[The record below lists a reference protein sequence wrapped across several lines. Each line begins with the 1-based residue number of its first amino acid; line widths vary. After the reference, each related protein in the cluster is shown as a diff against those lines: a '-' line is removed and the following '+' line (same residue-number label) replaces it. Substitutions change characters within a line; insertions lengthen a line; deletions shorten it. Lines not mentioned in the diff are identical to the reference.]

1 MLRFTVFD
9 LQKLIHTST
18 DPLSSSPFLYQTSH
32 LLLLLPVA
40 DANSETLLLHLKDQ
54 AGCWRI
60 QADCGVVLH
69 NIWTNVTAWLSSLMV
84 RLHGYSLSVPSLV
97 LKRSDMLMLIPRYP
111 FLLQLI
117 WLCKS
122 GVFLSLSLC
131 SHISPPP
138 NQASKPTQQIT
149 NWCLAC
155 EAVLCF
161 PLAEWVV
168 SFLCAQWDYY
178 HHRCWS
184 QYRSRELLTSY
195 A

>member
-1 MLRFTVFD
+1 ML
-9 LQKLIHTST
+9 
-18 DPLSSSPFLYQTSH
+18 PA
-32 LLLLLPVA
+32 A
-40 DANSETLLLHLKDQ
+40 DANSETLLLL

-60 QADCGVVLH
+60 RADCGVVL
-69 NIWTNVTAWLSSLMV
+69 NIWTNVTAWLSSLTV
-84 RLHGYSLSVPSLV
+84 RLRGYFLSVPCLV
-97 LKRSDMLMLIPRYP
+97 FKRSHMLILIPRYP

-117 WLCKS
+117 WLGKS

-131 SHISPPP
+131 SLISPPL

-155 EAVLCF
+155 GAVLCR

-168 SFLCAQWDYY
+168 SFLCAQLDYY

-184 QYRSRELLTSY
+184 QYRSCEPVMKYT
-195 A
+195 